1 MMDLNLVQNY
11 TYMQQEKLATQVGIK
26 VLKMA
31 NDFNNQIV
39 SELIQKLANVN
50 LNNNPSNTGQLLD
63 IRA

>member
-11 TYMQQEKLATQVGIK
+11 TYTQQENLTTQVGIK